1 MRFKIISLIILII
14 NISSQNPEHN
24 NVYNNQTHLFGILIK
39 KYLSK
44 PEMNNAYLSYK
55 QYVDFTKEIS
65 KEFPDIIN
73 LSSIGNTYLN
83 NPMPIISFK
92 SNSPKKNLE
101 FYLQVCIMQENQ

>member
-1 MRFKIISLIILII
+1 MRFKIFALIILII
-14 NISSQNPEHN
+14 NISSQIPEHN
-24 NVYNNQTHLFGILIK
+24 NVYNNQTHLFVILINQ
-39 KYLSK
+39 YLSK
-44 PEMNNAYLSYK
+44 PEMNKAYLSYK

-92 SNSPKKNLE
+92 SK
-101 FYLQVCIMQENQ
+101 LQI